1 MPTDTDD
8 LLTTAQAA
16 EVLGVTVRTVA
27 RWADSGRLTPAVEF
41 PGLRG
46 PRMFRQAD
54 VLALME
60 QRSA

>member
-16 EVLGVTVRTVA
+16 QLIGVTVRTIA
-27 RWADSGRLTPAVEF
+27 RWVDAGKLSPAVDF

-46 PRMFRQAD
+46 PRMFRRDD
-54 VLALME
+54 VLALKD
-60 QRSA
+60 AA